1 MSKQIEPRSEQ
12 KTWTH
17 RADNRE
23 RLIAAGYTVLS
34 EKGYEATTVKEIAR
48 VADVSPG
55 LFHYYF
61 ASKEELLVAVL
72 HEAGVRY
79 GRLMRDLRSSVSAD
93 RFLGTAFAAL
103 RERVRQEPG
112 WYRLRYELYALG
124 LRNPTLQPVLGEL
137 LGVIR
142 QMFTRAFME
151 VTGGDEQRAQVLAAV
166 VLSCFDGL
174 ALQQLAQPDLDL
186 AGAYDLV
193 LATILA
199 GNPPTQ
205 TQ

>member
-1 MSKQIEPRSEQ
+1 MTNQ
-12 KTWTH
+12 KPPKRTWTH

-23 RLIAAGYTVLS
+23 RLVAAGYTVLS
-34 EKGYEATTVKEIAR
+34 EKGYEATTVKEVAR

-79 GRLMRDLRSSVSAD
+79 GRLMRDLRASVPAD

-112 WYRLRYELYALG
+112 WYRLHYELYALG

-142 QMFTRAFME
+142 QMFTRAFMD
-151 VTGGDEQRAQVLAAV
+151 VTEGDEQRAQALAAV

-186 AGAYDLV
+186 ADAYDLV

-199 GNPPTQ
+199 GNPPTRSH
-205 TQ
+205 

>member
-1 MSKQIEPRSEQ
+1 MTKQIVPRSTQ
-12 KTWTH
+12 RAWTH

-23 RLIAAGYTVLS
+23 RLIAAGYNVLS
-34 EKGYEATTVKEIAR
+34 EKGYEATTVKEVAR

-79 GRLMRDLRSSVSAD
+79 GRLMRDLRASVPAD

-112 WYRLRYELYALG
+112 WYRLH
-124 LRNPTLQPVLGEL
+124 
-137 LGVIR
+137 
-142 QMFTRAFME
+142 
-151 VTGGDEQRAQVLAAV
+151 
-166 VLSCFDGL
+166 
-174 ALQQLAQPDLDL
+174 
-186 AGAYDLV
+186 
-193 LATILA
+193 
-199 GNPPTQ
+199 
-205 TQ
+205 